1 MTTFDVL
8 TFLNGEWNVSRHIKD
23 FQANI
28 IGQFIGNAI
37 FTPVMPTTL
46 SFHEAGEMT
55 YGSFLG
61 PCERTLKFHQLNSTS
76 VQVRFAD
83 DRPFVE
89 VDFSDTATPSTHLCG
104 QDRYDI
110 TLRALSGDVIEE
122 TWRVHG
128 PTKDYEAIA
137 RWTRLPANPQR
148 ERRSGRQLGPR
159 QRASHLGR

>member
-1 MTTFDVL
+1 MITSVADAHTMTTIDAL
-8 TFLNGEWNVSRHIKD
+8 TFLNGEWNVSRHIND
-23 FQANI
+23 FRANI
-28 IGQFIGNAI
+28 IGQFIGSAT

-46 SFHEAGEMT
+46 SFHETGEMT
-55 YGSFLG
+55 YGSLRG
-61 PCERTLKFHQLNSTS
+61 TCERTLKFHQLNSTS

-89 VDFSDTATPSTHLCG
+89 IDVSDTATPSTHLCG

-110 TLRALSGDVIEE
+110 TLRVVSDDVIEE

-137 RWTRLPANPQR
+137 RWTRVSENPSR
-148 ERRSGRQLGPR
+148 ECEELDGQ
-159 QRASHLGR
+159 